1 MCLIISNNQRFN
13 RADNL
18 YNAVPNGGLRGAS
31 TTLYTCIAH
40 QESGKAKSSNIDYRA
55 P

>member
-18 YNAVPNGGLRGAS
+18 YNAVPNGGLRGAFV
-31 TTLYTCIAH
+31 I
-40 QESGKAKSSNIDYRA
+40 
-55 P
+55 